1 MRVQHWLKVIL
12 GSSLLA
18 VSSLSAQAQPPGMPV
33 QMAPPG
39 YMPTMPADGYGST
52 PLPDY
57 GQVPPSMYSPWPQV
71 SPYENSYSQHSLES
85 GLWNSD
91 SNNSTRRY
99 KFSVDYLSGRGRVPT
114 TVIGNTSAQSYINML
129 RTVLDNQQGGG
140 GGGGGQNQQGTSPLA
155 LFGGDP
161 NIRPPQPS
169 FQLYGAANFGAV
181 DRDFRLQGTRTTVGF
196 DNPDDSG
203 LRFSFLYLADNNF
216 QYNAMDYQAPGR
228 GTEPAAFQHLLQI
241 PEDPANPLT
250 VLPRDLSLL
259 SDFITPVDVNRILQN
274 NVFNLNGLP
283 LDDGTLR
290 VLADGTTFGGVTAP
304 YDLDFKINLYS
315 ELYGGNVDWIMNPVI
330 NGKFFRVRPI
340 VSPRYF
346 CLREGLHFFGRDS
359 GLVYGDPSGG
369 GGGGG
374 GGGGNQTLSPDL
386 KLHSTPNGLDDNGDF
401 IIDNAGLFED
411 GQQQGGGGGGGG
423 GGQQNQ
429 DQVPFLQFQ
438 DQFRYPISSYL
449 NNDVQSQLGGADV
462 GLTYDFGGHSLLVTG
477 TTRFGLL
484 ANYEQIKI
492 SGDNIA
498 MHTRASNLLDPSPA
512 NATPNAF
519 TAEQSHMHVSPMFE
533 QSFNAE
539 APLFRYVPVIR
550 RIGFVEKAQF
560 RFGYSFMYIG
570 HVVDPTSS
578 ILWQG
583 NPAAGLFPLIKVNR
597 DSYTAHSY
605 NFGISWQF

>member
-1 MRVQHWLKVIL
+1 MRVQHWLKTIFL

-18 VSSLSAQAQPPGMPV
+18 VSSLTTQAQPPGMPA

-39 YMPTMPADGYGST
+39 YMPAMPADGYGST
-52 PLPDY
+52 PMPGY
-57 GQVPPSMYSPWPQV
+57 GQMPPSMYSPWPQV

-91 SNNSTRRY
+91 TNNSTRRY
-99 KFSVDYLSGRGRVPT
+99 KFSVDYLTGYGRVPKSL
-114 TVIGNTSAQSYINML
+114 IGNPSAQPYINL
-129 RTVLDNQQGGG
+129 VRDALGNQQQ
-140 GGGGGQNQQGTSPLA
+140 GGGQNQQQSPLA

-161 NIRPPQPS
+161 TIIPPQPT
-169 FQLYGAANFGAV
+169 FQLYGPLNLGALGK
-181 DRDFRLQGTRTTVGF
+181 DFRLQGTRTTAGF
-196 DNPDDSG
+196 DNADDSG

-216 QYNAMDYQAPGR
+216 QYNAKDYQAPGR
-228 GTEPAAFQHLLQI
+228 GTEPAALQHLLQF

-259 SDFITPVDVNRILQN
+259 GDFIDPVDVNRVLQN

-304 YDLDFKINLYS
+304 YDLDFKVNLYS
-315 ELYGGNVDWIMNPVI
+315 ELYGGNVDWIMTPIV

-346 CLREGLHFFGRDS
+346 FLREGFQFFGRDS
-359 GLVYGDPSGG
+359 GLAYGDP
-369 GGGGG
+369 GGG
-374 GGGGNQTLSPDL
+374 GGGGNPTLTPDL

-411 GQQQGGGGGGGG
+411 GQQGGGGG

-429 DQVPFLQFQ
+429 NQVPFFQFQ
-438 DQFRYPISSYL
+438 DQFRYPISSFL
-449 NNDVQSQLGGADV
+449 NNDAQSQLGGADV
-462 GLTYDFGGHSLLVTG
+462 GLTYDFGGTSLMVTG

-484 ANYEQIKI
+484 ANHEQIQM

-498 MHTRASNLLDPSPA
+498 MTTRASNLLEPSPA
-512 NATPNAF
+512 NARPNSF
-519 TAEQSHMHVSPMFE
+519 TSKQSHTHVSPMFE

-550 RIGFVEKAQF
+550 RIGVIEKAKF
-560 RFGYSFMYIG
+560 RFGYSFMVIG
-570 HVVDPTSS
+570 KVVDPTSS

-583 NPAAGLFPLIKVNR
+583 NPAAGLFPSIKVNR
-597 DSYTAHSY
+597 DSYTAQSY